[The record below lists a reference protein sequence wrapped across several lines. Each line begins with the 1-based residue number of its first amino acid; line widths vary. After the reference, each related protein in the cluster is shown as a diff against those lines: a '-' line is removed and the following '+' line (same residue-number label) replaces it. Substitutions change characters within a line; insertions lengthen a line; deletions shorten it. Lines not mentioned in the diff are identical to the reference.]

1 MLYSV
6 KIPFKNEGKE
16 APWWLDG
23 LRSWCC
29 YCCGADSLSGLGT
42 FPSHWSGKEKK
53 RQNKDIFQQTKLEIV
68 TNKHI
73 QKETLTS
80 ALQSEKKILEGN
92 LKDKKEKVTKKVNM
106 WNNIKEN

>member
-1 MLYSV
+1 MARWV
-6 KIPFKNEGKE
+6 KE
-16 APWWLDG
+16 LV
-23 LRSWCC
+23 LLLLWCRFTLWP
-29 YCCGADSLSGLGT
+29 GN
-42 FPSHWSGKEKK
+42 FPKPLEWQRKK

-106 WNNIKEN
+106 WNNINEY